1 MGSGMMKMK
10 MKTRMRM
17 MNNSEVINQLE
28 IKHLVIVLDEFSE
41 LKKKLENEPKR
52 AEILEVLKKYS
63 EIVYKS

>member
-1 MGSGMMKMK
+1 MGSGMMK

-17 MNNSEVINQLE
+17 MNNSEVINQLD

>member
-1 MGSGMMKMK
+1 
-10 MKTRMRM
+10 

>member
-1 MGSGMMKMK
+1 MGSGMMKTRM
-10 MKTRMRM
+10 RMRM